1 MRAKIRELKETL
13 RLHRHLP
20 IDEEG
25 QYRDR
30 DWRTL
35 RLLRGTGQHPCCRHA
50 LRRVVP
56 AMLGRAGDQAIVG
69 IHGRGTINS
78 GPWSTRQAL
87 NGMLRGD
94 RLCFP
99 LQPNPRIRA
108 MTKSR
113 SSVIIRR
120 RTLQAG
126 AALHDAAVGEDGRR
140 RYVARSVPGQERNH
154 FRDLFGLGHST
165 QRNRSV
171 ELLHQRR
178 VVHG

>member
-1 MRAKIRELKETL
+1 ML
-13 RLHRHLP
+13 RSSHRQRSSNWP
-20 IDEEG
+20 G
-25 QYRDR
+25 QALSS
-30 DWRTL
+30 L
-35 RLLRGTGQHPCCRHA
+35 RIERGP
-50 LRRVVP
+50 P
-56 AMLGRAGDQAIVG
+56 AVGTRCAGSFQRCSSVLATKRWSG
-69 IHGRGTINS
+69 IHGRGTTNS

-87 NGMLRGD
+87 NGTLRGD

-99 LQPNPRIRA
+99 LQPNPRICA

-113 SSVIIRR
+113 SSVILRGC
-120 RTLQAG
+120 TLQAG